1 MSAQLAVVVTLIT
14 LAFTWP
20 TVTSDAKDLPIAVAG
35 PAAATA
41 PFEQGLDERA
51 PGVFDVATVADRAA
65 AVDLIETRE
74 VYGAVVLGD
83 SPEILTA
90 TAGSALVAQQLAALS
105 PVLAEQVGAPVP
117 VTDVVPLGSGD
128 PRGAILGLITLP
140 LVMGGMIGGILVSIL
155 VVGVWR
161 RVTAVAA
168 SAVFGGLAV
177 AGVLQGMF
185 GAIEGSYLVNAGII
199 GLAIFGIASTIVG
212 FVSVVGRR
220 GIAIGPVLFLL
231 IANPI
236 AAAAQPWQMLLAP
249 WGAIGQWMPP
259 GAAAALLRDESYFPR
274 ADTDAALAGPRVVG
288 GPRAGAVGR
297 RALPEHGRRVA
308 GRDRGGRGGRRAR
321 VRGAPPRDGRRLTA
335 SGVCGPGPS
344 VGPGPSSQPGAAH
357 AGRCPG
363 PAAAE
368 SVRGDAGGQL
378 AASDAD
384 PQVVAGVTSAG
395 SRTTCPSV
403 VCTTAYP
410 RSSVAAGDRAR
421 TWAAR
426 PATSA
431 SPCTRLGVQGSSAA
445 LAQSLDAV
453 LVLVDQGRRAS

>member
-1 MSAQLAVVVTLIT
+1 MAAPHNLPPHTPWRRLIGIGAGLAVAVALIT

-51 PGVFDVATVADRAA
+51 PGVFDVATVADRSAA
-65 AVDLIETRE
+65 IDLIETRE
-74 VYGAVVLGD
+74 VYGAVVLGG

-105 PVLAEQVGAPVP
+105 PVLAEQIGAPVP

-128 PRGAILGLITLP
+128 PRGAILGLVTLP
-140 LVMGGMIGGILVSIL
+140 LVIGGMIGGILVSIL

-161 RVTAVAA
+161 RVAAVAA
-168 SAVFGGLAV
+168 SAVFGGLVV

-212 FVSVVGRR
+212 FVSLVGRR

-274 ADTDAALAGPRVVG
+274 ADTTQLWLALTSWAVLGLVLS
-288 GPRAGAVGR
+288 AVGHFR
-297 RALPEHGRRVA
+297 NTGAASRAAIEEGEETAEREYEAHHRVA
-308 GRDRGGRGGRRAR
+308 
-321 VRGAPPRDGRRLTA
+321 V
-335 SGVCGPGPS
+335 
-344 VGPGPSSQPGAAH
+344 
-357 AGRCPG
+357 
-363 PAAAE
+363 
-368 SVRGDAGGQL
+368 DA
-378 AASDAD
+378 
-384 PQVVAGVTSAG
+384 
-395 SRTTCPSV
+395 
-403 VCTTAYP
+403 
-410 RSSVAAGDRAR
+410 
-421 TWAAR
+421 
-426 PATSA
+426 
-431 SPCTRLGVQGSSAA
+431 
-445 LAQSLDAV
+445 
-453 LVLVDQGRRAS
+453 